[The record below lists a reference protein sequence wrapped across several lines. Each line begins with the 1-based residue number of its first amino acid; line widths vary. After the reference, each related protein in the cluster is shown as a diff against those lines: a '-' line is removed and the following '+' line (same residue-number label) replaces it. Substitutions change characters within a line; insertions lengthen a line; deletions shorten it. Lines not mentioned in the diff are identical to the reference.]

1 MESKSPKALAS
12 LCREVSV
19 KKIVLRFL
27 FFLIITFVIYA
38 QEMIEN
44 PKNPTNPNAG
54 RILNIQE
61 VLRITDEGGEF
72 YFIGPR
78 YIKVAPDGTIF
89 IYDREQLLRFDK
101 NGKFIHNFFKKG
113 QGPGEL
119 NFVRNYG
126 FKDGKLF
133 VFNANPY
140 KIVWFDFN
148 GELLNDIK
156 IHDISGDL
164 RFQFLKDD
172 TFYFFTSDI
181 PRPDG
186 KPMIINV
193 PQVLITLDQLGKK
206 EKELSPFNIKV
217 FTTGGAWSGVSRLI
231 SVPYK
236 NQYLFVS
243 HTQEYLVKLY
253 DTEAQMTLRSFT
265 RKYKRVKPLKDHRF
279 GGIFLRDGKRIGPP
293 IPEFFADIRE
303 MFMFKDLLWVRTSTK
318 DEEKG
323 YLIDVFNLEGKFDD
337 SFYLNIDGSL
347 VSTHEDFIFVREKDE
362 DELLSIVKYK
372 VIE

>member
-1 MESKSPKALAS
+1 MRKNIFILLS
-12 LCREVSV
+12 
-19 KKIVLRFL
+19 
-27 FFLIITFVIYA
+27 FFVFTSAIYS
-38 QEMIEN
+38 QDIIEN
-44 PKNPTNPNAG
+44 PAKPINPNAG

-72 YFIGPR
+72 YFLGPR

-89 IYDREQLLRFDK
+89 IYDREQLLRFDE

-126 FKDGKLF
+126 FKDGKLI

-148 GELLNDIK
+148 GELLNDVK

-172 TFYFFTSDI
+172 TFYFFKSDI

-186 KPMIINV
+186 KPMIMNV
-193 PQVLITLDQLGKK
+193 PQVLITLDQFGKK
-206 EKELSPFNIKV
+206 EKELTSFKTKV
-217 FTTGGAWSGVSRLI
+217 FATGGAWSGVSRLI

-236 NQYLFVS
+236 NRYLFVS
-243 HTQEYLVKLY
+243 HTREYLVKLY
-253 DTEAQMTLRSFT
+253 DTEAQKTLRSFT
-265 RKYKRVKPLKDHRF
+265 RKYKRVKPPKDYRF
-279 GGIFLRDGKRIGPP
+279 GGIYGRDGKRIGPP
-293 IPEFFADIRE
+293 LPEFFADISE
-303 MFMFKDLLWVRTSTK
+303 MYIFKDLLWVRTSTK
-318 DEEKG
+318 DEKKG
-323 YLIDVFNLEGKFDD
+323 YLIDVFNLEGKFID
-337 SFYLNIDGSL
+337 SCYLNIDGRL
-347 VSTHEDFIFVREKDE
+347 ISTHKDFIFVSEEDE
-362 DELLSIVKYK
+362 DENLQIVIYK
-372 VIE
+372 IIE